1 MALLC
6 CISSALGKLLLKCN
20 VLCWLAF
27 QTRTT
32 CWTPGA
38 VLGRKRLRK
47 KVQQHKILQTKSAHS
62 ERWTSHDGIH
72 NLDSF
77 KCKTLFDSFYQ
88 RTATDQ
94 RNMNYLR
101 MNANYNCMSASN
113 VGKRSSVSLAY
124 HDGKSKW
131 IICQF
136 LWFQLNELKD
146 WIVEEL
152 TDLTRWSMSVLT
164 KVQTLISLW
173 ATLNDL

>member
-1 MALLC
+1 MFCCHVALLC
-6 CISSALGKLLLKCN
+6 STISSVLGKLLLKCS
-20 VLCWLAF
+20 VLCRLAF
-27 QTRTT
+27 QTGSA

-38 VLGRKRLRK
+38 VLGQKTTQK

-62 ERWTSHDGIH
+62 EWWTSHDGIH

-77 KCKTLFDSFYQ
+77 KCKILFNTFY
-88 RTATDQ
+88 RPTATDQ
-94 RNMNYLR
+94 RNINYWR

-136 LWFQLNELKD
+136 LWFQLN
-146 WIVEEL
+146 
-152 TDLTRWSMSVLT
+152 
-164 KVQTLISLW
+164 
-173 ATLNDL
+173 